1 MTSINNIPYM
11 KAPKVI
17 VAHRL
22 PGRLRFIVPGLQGS
36 RPLAS
41 GIVRMLSTIAGV
53 YQAEAN
59 PLTGRAL
66 VFFNPRQVNEGALR
80 QGIFQV
86 IAGHRSS
93 TRPCFKEQEKPKNLR
108 TDQGKGL
115 QEPED
120 LPISKQ
126 LFNVALGGGVLAYLG
141 LKHLLVGRT
150 PLARHPHIFNLAAIT
165 AIVGGYPVLRSGL
178 QELARGRINYDLVMG
193 TLALGT
199 ILVRES
205 IPGLLVIWLTNF
217 AALLQSLALKGYLN
231 ALPARPEGRPLQ
243 REDTETPEWSEA
255 AREYGRKA
263 VLPVL
268 GLASLS
274 GLAGGP
280 GGFQRALAM
289 LLAANPSPAG
299 LAAPTAATAI
309 MARAGKNG
317 ILYRDVR
324 TLEAVSNVDTVVLK
338 GIEALREVSFKLGDI
353 LPMPGISKTRL
364 LNAASLAC
372 NISDDPYGQMLQR
385 ALSNRRQRFDLSEY
399 EQDKTLQVLAG
410 DEKTLGAAGVD
421 VKWGFYKA
429 RRLRHLKQIPVFVSL
444 NGRLAGLIG
453 IKQNNPGDLLGLVN
467 DLRAVGICK
476 IIATVEQDS
485 IDSFR
490 SANAIEV
497 WANLPD
503 EEVAERIRGLKARGH
518 KVAVALGNTCD
529 GPVLKEAHVC
539 ICEGARLNHNQV
551 DIIIPNYLA
560 LPEIFRMALRG
571 EQRSRQNITLVQ
583 AANAVG
589 LALGASGRLPAMAA
603 KVYNNLISLA
613 VGANSFRLLSD
624 KSRKTKVPAREI
636 RTVELETAATLEYAV
651 NLPEN
656 RRMDALKQVRY
667 VNWHNL
673 GASEALQ
680 KLKSDLQKGL
690 KSLDAQQRLIVFGPN
705 KMVEEKPQGFAAR
718 LWGQMKDFLVKTLMA
733 SAVICVLLG
742 ELGDALAIIAI
753 LALNAVLGAMQE
765 QKAEGALRELGKLT
779 APTAR
784 VKRSGKVERI
794 PAADLVPG
802 DIVLLEQGD
811 GVPADIRILEANYLE
826 IDESALTGESSP
838 VLKSSGPL
846 TGCVPLL
853 DCENLA
859 FMGANVTRGRGAGL
873 VIATGMS
880 TEIGKIAG
888 MIQSQEREPTPLQN
902 RMADVGNAVLKYC
915 LAASA
920 LVALAG
926 ILRGGSPFRMLLT
939 GVSLAVAAI
948 PEGLPAVVTI
958 ALASGVKRMAQ
969 KNAVVRNLPAVETLG
984 SATLICTD
992 KTGTLTQNRQLVH
1005 SVYTGSGWWQAPPG
1019 AHPLEPL
1026 AGEGDPRDL
1035 TALLT
1040 AGVLCNDANLKWAH
1054 HRQLKG
1060 NRPQWQVEGD
1070 PTEGALLL
1078 AALGE
1083 NLNYNDMRQRW
1094 QRVRELPFDAGRL
1107 RMTVVCRDNDLSH
1120 AVFVKGAP
1128 EVVLELCSQVRVN
1141 GQDIALAPSMRR
1153 KILEANERLT
1163 GEAMRVL
1170 AIACRTVDEQ
1180 EMDSP
1185 EQSLVF
1191 LGLTGMFDPP
1201 RPQVRQAIAACHRA
1215 GIKVVMIT
1223 GDHPTT
1229 ALAVAKKVGISG
1241 NDSVLT
1247 GKDIDRLDEL
1257 ELAAAVK
1264 EARVFARVLP
1274 VHKLRLV
1281 KAFRRHGEILAMIG
1295 DGINDA
1301 PAVKEG
1307 DIGIAMGRS
1316 GADVTK
1322 QAADIVLAD
1331 DNFATLLA
1339 ATEQGRSIY
1348 SNIRRSARYLLSTN
1362 LGLVMLVFTSVLFGL
1377 PLPLLPIQLLFLN
1390 VLGDGLPALALGVA
1404 PPAKDI
1410 MEQPPQPA
1418 NRNFF
1423 DDGLG
1428 NQILSRGLA
1437 TGLIGLRTYR
1447 QALSQG
1453 DPGRARTVAMAA
1465 FAASKLLF
1473 ALECGERKE
1482 GRHNRYLIGSVALS
1496 LALLAGAVYL
1506 PPGRRVFRTSPLD
1519 LRDVFTV
1526 LGASCLT
1533 YMAEKMIALLL
1544 KGEGPKK
1551 LDKGPGTTTGK
1562 S

>member
-1 MTSINNIPYM
+1 MIINN
-11 KAPKVI
+11 AVHTRLPKVT
-17 VAHRL
+17 VTHRL
-22 PGRLRFIVPGLQGS
+22 PGRLRFLVPAARGS

-41 GIVRMLSTIAGV
+41 GIVRMLSAIAGV

-59 PLTGRAL
+59 PLTGRVL
-66 VFFNPRQVNEGALR
+66 VIFNARQVNEDCLR
-80 QGIFQV
+80 QGILQV
-86 IAGHRSS
+86 VTGHRNGAVSLY
-93 TRPCFKEQEKPKNLR
+93 KEQEKKPGSLR
-108 TDQGKGL
+108 SGHGNGPL
-115 QEPED
+115 EPED
-120 LPISKQ
+120 LPIRKQ
-126 LFNVALGGGVLAYLG
+126 LFNFALGGGVLAYLG

-150 PLARHPHIFNLAAIT
+150 PLAKQPHIFNLAAIT
-165 AIVGGYPVLRSGL
+165 AIAGGYPILRSGL

-217 AALLQSLALKGYLN
+217 AALVQSLALKGYLN
-231 ALPARPEGRPLQ
+231 ALPARPEGPPIQ
-243 REDTETPEWSEA
+243 REDSEAPEWSEA
-255 AREYGRKA
+255 AREYSRRA
-263 VLPVL
+263 VVPVL
-268 GLASLS
+268 GMAAVS
-274 GLAGGP
+274 GFAGGP

-299 LAAPTAATAI
+299 LAAPTAATAV

-338 GIEALREVSFKLGDI
+338 GVKELRKDSFKLGDI

-364 LNAASLAC
+364 LNAAAIAC
-372 NISDDPYGQMLQR
+372 KSRDDPCGQMLTSVL
-385 ALSNRRQRFDLSEY
+385 AKRRQRLNLSEK
-399 EQDKTLQVLAG
+399 EQERMSPVLAG
-410 DEKTLGAAGVD
+410 DEKTLGASGID
-421 VKWGFYKA
+421 VRWGFYKA
-429 RRLRHLKQIPVFVSL
+429 RRLRHLKQAPVYVSV

-453 IKQNNPGDLLGLVN
+453 IKQSNPGDLRGLVN
-467 DLRAVGICK
+467 DLRAVGIRN
-476 IIATVEQDS
+476 IIVTAEQDS
-485 IDSFR
+485 VDSFR
-490 SANAIEV
+490 SANATEV
-497 WANLPD
+497 WVNLPD
-503 EEVAERIRGLKARGH
+503 EEVAERISELKDRGH
-518 KVAVALGNTCD
+518 KVAVVLGNTCEV
-529 GPVLKEAHVC
+529 PVLKEAQVC
-539 ICEGARLNHNQV
+539 ICDGARLNHNHV
-551 DIIIPNYLA
+551 DVIIPNYLA
-560 LPEIFRMALRG
+560 LPEVFRMALRG
-571 EQRSRQNITLVQ
+571 EQRSRQNIALVQ

-589 LALGASGRLPAMAA
+589 LALGATGRLPAMAA

-624 KSRKTKVPAREI
+624 KSRKTRVPPREL
-636 RTVELETAATLEYAV
+636 RTVEQETAAALECASIF
-651 NLPEN
+651 PEN
-656 RRMDALKQVRY
+656 RRMDALKQARQ

-673 GASEALQ
+673 EASEALQ
-680 KLKSDLQKGL
+680 KLKSDLHKGL
-690 KSLDAQQRLIVFGPN
+690 KSLDAQQRLLVFGPN

-718 LWGQMKDFLVKTLMA
+718 LWGQMKDFLVKALMA
-733 SAVICVLLG
+733 SAVICLLLG

-753 LALNAVLGAMQE
+753 LALNALLGAMQE
-765 QKAEGALRELGKLT
+765 QKAEGALRELAKVT

-784 VKRSGKVERI
+784 VRRSGKLERI

-873 VIATGMS
+873 VIATGMN

-902 RMADVGNAVLKYC
+902 RMSDVGNSVLKYC
-915 LAASA
+915 LVASA

-926 ILRGGSPFRMLLT
+926 ILRGGSPFRMFLT

-958 ALASGVKRMAQ
+958 ALSSGVKRMAQ
-969 KNAVVRNLPAVETLG
+969 KNAVVRNLPAVETMG

-1005 SVYTGSGWWQAPPG
+1005 SVYTGSGWWQATPG
-1019 AHPLEPL
+1019 AHPLDPL
-1026 AGEGDPRDL
+1026 SGDGDPRDL
-1035 TALLT
+1035 ADLLT

-1054 HRQLKG
+1054 SRQLKG
-1060 NRPQWQVEGD
+1060 SRPQWEVEGD

-1083 NLNYNDMRQRW
+1083 NLNYSDIRQRW
-1094 QRVRELPFDAGRL
+1094 QRMIEMPFDAGRL
-1107 RMTVVCRDNDLSH
+1107 RMTVVCRDNELGL
-1120 AVFVKGAP
+1120 AAFVKGAP

-1141 GQDIALAPSMRR
+1141 GQDVPLKPSMRR
-1153 KILEANERLT
+1153 KILEANECLT

-1170 AIACRTVDEQ
+1170 AIACRAVDEQ
-1180 EMDSP
+1180 DLDQP

-1201 RPQVRQAIAACHRA
+1201 RPQVSQAIAACYRA
-1215 GIKVVMIT
+1215 GMKVVMIT

-1229 ALAVAKKVGISG
+1229 ALAVAKKIGISG
-1241 NDSVLT
+1241 DDSVLT
-1247 GKDIDRLDEL
+1247 GKDIDCLDDL

-1264 EARVFARVLP
+1264 ETRVFARVLP

-1307 DIGIAMGRS
+1307 DIGVAMGRS
-1316 GADVTK
+1316 GTDVTK

-1362 LGLVMLVFTSVLFGL
+1362 LGLVMLVFTSVLFGF

-1404 PPAKDI
+1404 PPAKDV
-1410 MEQPPQPA
+1410 MSQPPRPA
-1418 NRNFF
+1418 SRNFF

-1437 TGLIGLRTYR
+1437 TGLVSLRTYR

-1453 DPGRARTVAMAA
+1453 DLGRARTIAMAT
-1465 FAASKLLF
+1465 FAVSKLLF
-1473 ALECGERKE
+1473 ALECGEQKD
-1482 GRHNRYLIGSVALS
+1482 GCHNRYLVGSVALS

-1506 PPGRRVFRTSPLD
+1506 PFGRRVFRTSPLG
-1519 LRDVFTV
+1519 LRGVFTV

-1533 YMAEKMIALLL
+1533 YIAEKVIAVLL
-1544 KGEGPKK
+1544 KTDVPKR
-1551 LDKGPGTTTGK
+1551 LGKGPAPKTVK
-1562 S
+1562 